1 MVRYR
6 QICEKY
12 ADIRDFEY
20 EQEMKHEPKK
30 EKTRLRAAFGDV
42 MEIAEH
48 LNIPPDEAAYIL
60 GSNIRKRGSGV

>member
-42 MEIAEH
+42 MEIAEVSY
-48 LNIPPDEAAYIL
+48 L
-60 GSNIRKRGSGV
+60 